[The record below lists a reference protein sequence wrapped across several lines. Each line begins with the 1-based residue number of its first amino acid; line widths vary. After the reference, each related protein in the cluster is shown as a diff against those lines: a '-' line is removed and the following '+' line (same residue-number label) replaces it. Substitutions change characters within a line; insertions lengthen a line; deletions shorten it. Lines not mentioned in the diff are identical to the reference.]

1 MMGLVV
7 MMGLYLFAFSFGS
20 RRMALVDVT
29 TATSSRG
36 MGVFGVVVR
45 FRLVLLDDL
54 EMALVVG

>member
-1 MMGLVV
+1 
-7 MMGLYLFAFSFGS
+7 MGLYLFAFSFGS